1 MPDRRKVR
9 SRSAPRSGRGANRVW
24 ISTLCI
30 TSPTKLGLSLG
41 RGVAALHTRAD
52 SSDAPRFAASS
63 TCNFTVRH
71 RRILAIGIFAAFLGL
86 GVEARAKERVHQVAS
101 GQTLTHISK
110 AYGVNVTALVERN
123 GLVNEHSVRAGQR
136 LVIPESNW
144 RPSAKAAAKG
154 IAAPQ
159 PYTQTQKSAQ
169 ERGINPCNTPDPGF
183 GAFAGWDRSPAMGQ
197 MIVPQAG
204 ALTARGEFDVVFHFH
219 GHEAARKEW
228 VQAINGIVLVGI
240 DLGNGSGAY
249 SAAFN
254 APSVFEQLLR
264 SVEAG
269 VAKHFG
275 IPRARARHIGLS
287 AWSAGYGA
295 VQEILGTE
303 YGRKNVD
310 AVILLDALHTGYV
323 SDNPGNRVLNQRQ
336 IQSFVDFA
344 ALASRK
350 KRLMFMSH
358 SSIIPPGYAS
368 TTETANLV
376 VQAIGGRPTQTRPR
390 AGDPMGLELVSRFSH
405 GNFHMRG
412 FSGNDKMDHCAHF
425 GLLQDVARVHLAP
438 RWNSPRGYRA
448 KSKPAK
454 AAQR

>member
-1 MPDRRKVR
+1 MKLTAKNR
-9 SRSAPRSGRGANRVW
+9 RSAA
-24 ISTLCI
+24 
-30 TSPTKLGLSLG
+30 
-41 RGVAALHTRAD
+41 AAL
-52 SSDAPRFAASS
+52 
-63 TCNFTVRH
+63 
-71 RRILAIGIFAAFLGL
+71 ILAALGF
-86 GVEARAKERVHQVAS
+86 GVDVVAKEREHRVAA
-101 GQTLTHISK
+101 GQTLTHISRT
-110 AYGVNVTALVERN
+110 YGVAVSDLVSRN
-123 GLVNEHSVRAGQR
+123 GLPNEHSVRAGQR
-136 LVIPESNW
+136 LVIPDASW
-144 RPSAKAAAKG
+144 RPTSPTAAATRVGG
-154 IAAPQ
+154 IAAPE

-169 ERGINPCNTPDPGF
+169 ARGVNPCNTPDPGF
-183 GAFAGWDRSPAMGQ
+183 GTFAKWDRSPAMGQ

-204 ALTARGEFDVVFHFH
+204 GITKRGEFDVVFHFH

-249 SAAFN
+249 SEAFGS
-254 APSVFEQLLR
+254 PGVFPRLVQ
-264 SVEAG
+264 SVEQG
-269 VAKHFG
+269 VAKHFD

-303 YGRKNVD
+303 YGRTNID

-323 SDNPGNRVLNQRQ
+323 SNVAGNRVLNQRQ

-344 ALASRK
+344 QLAVHQ

-376 VQAIGGRPTQTRPR
+376 VQAVGGRPTRSGPR
-390 AGDPMGLELVSRFSH
+390 AGDPMGLELISRFSH

-412 FSGNDKMDHCAHF
+412 FKGNDKMDHCAHF

-438 RWNSPRGYRA
+438 RWKSPKGY
-448 KSKPAK
+448 KKK
-454 AAQR
+454 

>member
-1 MPDRRKVR
+1 MK
-9 SRSAPRSGRGANRVW
+9 
-24 ISTLCI
+24 ST
-30 TSPTKLGLSLG
+30 
-41 RGVAALHTRAD
+41 A
-52 SSDAPRFAASS
+52 
-63 TCNFTVRH
+63 VRH
-71 RRILAIGIFAAFLGL
+71 RLGL
-86 GVEARAKERVHQVAS
+86 GLAVILAAVAVGVEVVAKEREHRVAA
-101 GQTLTHISK
+101 GQTLTHISRT
-110 AYGVNVTALVERN
+110 YGVKVTDLVARN
-123 GLVNEHSVRAGQR
+123 GLPNENSVRAGQR
-136 LVIPESNW
+136 LVIPDANW
-144 RPSAKAAAKG
+144 RPSPTTPPASRAG
-154 IAAPQ
+154 GVAAPE

-183 GAFAGWDRSPAMGQ
+183 GTFAPWDRSPDLGQ

-204 ALTARGEFDVVFHFH
+204 GLTKNGEFDVVFHFH

-249 SAAFN
+249 SQAFN
-254 APSVFEQLLR
+254 GPSVFSHLVQ
-264 SVEAG
+264 SVERG
-269 VAKHFG
+269 VAEHFG
-275 IPRARARHIGLS
+275 IPKARARHIGLS

-303 YGRKNVD
+303 YGRKNID

-323 SDNPGNRVLNQRQ
+323 SDVPGNRVLNQRQ

-344 ALASRK
+344 QLATRQ

-368 TTETANLV
+368 TTETANLI
-376 VQAIGGRPTQTRPR
+376 VQAVGGRPTRTGAR

-405 GNFHMRG
+405 GSFHMRG

-425 GLLQDVARVHLAP
+425 GLLQDVARIHLAP
-438 RWNSPRGYRA
+438 RWKSPKGY
-448 KSKPAK
+448 KKK
-454 AAQR
+454 